1 MDNYLFVNDLIKW
14 EPDSENPII
23 ERILWIDEDNTI
35 VFMFDINAESG
46 FPVPR
51 KVSDVIEA
59 LAEGYACKLL
69 DDPWA
74 RIVREEDLLEKTRE
88 KRDKAWHIISGLV
101 SQEPSIFERS
111 FRGSAVKECIKNYNV
126 DKTEKKL
133 AEKTVYGYLR
143 RFWQRGKS
151 QNALIG
157 DYENSAR
164 KGKPK
169 GCGKAKR
176 GRPRIHREDP
186 EIGEGV
192 NVTDA
197 DKRIFRIAIAKF
209 YFVPGKKSLTTAYE
223 QMVKE
228 YYKENIR
235 YDENGVMKSILKPMS
250 NVPTIVEFRYWY
262 KVEYKKDV
270 TKVITSRKGAKKFAL
285 NYRAITG
292 TSKSEANGPGA
303 RFQIDATIA
312 DVFLVS
318 KYNHSWVIG
327 RPVIYL
333 VIDVFSRMVVGVY
346 VGLEGPSWIGA
357 MMALANMAADKVAFC
372 KEYGIDITPEEWPCH
387 FVPDAIL
394 GDRGELLGMPI
405 EEGFIPNLHVRI
417 ENAPS
422 YRADLKGLVER
433 YFLTIGGHVEPFVP
447 GYIDVDFRQRGARD
461 YRLDSKLDIDQFTE
475 IVLRIIRF
483 YNNEHLLN
491 TYERDPAMIAD
502 DVACIPVEL
511 WRWGIVNR
519 SGKLRSFNEDIVKLN
534 LMPRSKATI
543 TAKGLKLKGKE
554 MYYTCERAVQEQWF
568 ERARSNYLS
577 AAEKSLDCVYDI
589 RKPNFIYLPSTD
601 GRSFEK
607 CSLIDPEQRYS
618 DKNFHDIEY
627 MLAHEK
633 WQSQRHG
640 GKELQGKV
648 DLIADIEA
656 VVTRAEEM
664 TKSDADKGL
673 SNSQKTSGIRYNRA
687 HEKEVRRDVEGFELA
702 KTEDSQTAAKLSE
715 TSSPALEQPRSIKP
729 DHSDL
734 LRAKR
739 KERKGEQYQG
749 GQGDSNS

>member
-35 VFMFDINAESG
+35 AFMFDINAESG

-59 LAEGYACKLL
+59 LVEGYACKLL

-88 KRDKAWHIISGLV
+88 KRDKAWQIISGLV
-101 SQEPSIFERS
+101 SQEPSIFERN
-111 FRGSAVKECIKNYNV
+111 FRGSAVKECVKNYNS

-151 QNALIG
+151 KNALIG
-157 DYENSAR
+157 DYENSSG

-169 GCGKAKR
+169 GFGEAKR
-176 GRPRIHREDP
+176 GRPRIHCKDP

-209 YFVPGKKSLTTAYE
+209 YHVRGKKRLTTAYE
-223 QMVKE
+223 QMVRH
-228 YYKENIR
+228 YYKENVR
-235 YDENGVMKSILKPMS
+235 YDENGVMKSVLKQTP
-250 NVPTIVEFRYWY
+250 NIPTIVEFRYWY

-270 TKVITSRKGAKKFAL
+270 TKIITSRKGAKKFAL
-285 NYRAITG
+285 DHRAITG
-292 TSKSEANGPGA
+292 SSKAEANRPGA

-318 KYNHSWVIG
+318 KYNRSWIIG
-327 RPVIYL
+327 RPVIY
-333 VIDVFSRMVVGVY
+333 VIIDVFSRMVVGVY

-357 MMALANMAADKVAFC
+357 MMALANAAADKVAFC
-372 KEYGIDITPEEWPCH
+372 KEYGMNITPEEWPCH
-387 FVPDAIL
+387 FMPEAIL

-417 ENAPS
+417 ENAAA
-422 YRADLKGLVER
+422 YRADWKGLVEQ
-433 YFLTIGGHVEPFVP
+433 FFATIHGHVEPFVP

-461 YRLDSKLDIDQFTE
+461 YRLDCKLDIDQFTE
-475 IVLRIIRF
+475 IVLLIIRLH
-483 YNNEHLLN
+483 NNEHPLS
-491 TYERDPAMIAD
+491 TYNRDPAMIAD
-502 DVACIPVEL
+502 DVPCIPIEL
-511 WRWGIVNR
+511 WKWGIINR
-519 SGKLRSFNEDIVKLN
+519 SGQLRSFNEDIVKLN
-534 LMPRSKATI
+534 LMPRGKATI
-543 TAKGLKLKGKE
+543 TAKGIKLKGKE
-554 MYYTCERAVQEQWF
+554 MYYTCERAKQEQWF

-577 AAEKSLDCVYDI
+577 ADEKSLDYVYDI
-589 RKPNFIYLPSTD
+589 RKPNFIYLPGEDS
-601 GRSFEK
+601 RSFEK
-607 CSLIDPEQRYS
+607 CFLIDPEKRYS
-618 DKNFHDIEY
+618 DQNFHDIEY
-627 MLAHEK
+627 MLAHEN
-633 WQSQRHG
+633 WQFQKLK

-664 TKSDADKGL
+664 TKSDADEGL
-673 SNSQKTSGIRYNRA
+673 SDRQRTSGIRYNRA
-687 HEKEVRRDVEGFELA
+687 NEKETRRDVEGFELA
-702 KTEDSQTAAKLSE
+702 KAEDSQTAAKPSDTLS
-715 TSSPALEQPRSIKP
+715 PDPEQPKSIKP

-739 KERKGEQYQG
+739 KERKGEH
-749 GQGDSNS
+749 N